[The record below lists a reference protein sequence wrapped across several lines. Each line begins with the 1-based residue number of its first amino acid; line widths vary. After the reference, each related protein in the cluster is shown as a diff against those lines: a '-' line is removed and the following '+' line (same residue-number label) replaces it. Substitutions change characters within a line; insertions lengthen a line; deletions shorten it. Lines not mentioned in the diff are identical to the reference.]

1 MAETKTGSRAAAV
14 AAQMA
19 GLAKAAPAITEPAE
33 QAPPRERKQAAP
45 RDRAAAPMPAE
56 TQKTG
61 IYSKRIP
68 LMTTPEMHRA
78 LVQAR
83 TDDGIEATA
92 RIRAMI
98 TLWQSDDRLRARV
111 DKLAKS
117 LRK

>member
-1 MAETKTGSRAAAV
+1 MAETKMSGRAAAV

-19 GLAKAAPAITEPAE
+19 GLASAAPATEPAE
-33 QAPPRERKQAAP
+33 QAPSRERKQAPP
-45 RDRAAAPMPAE
+45 RDRVAAPMPAE

-68 LMTTPEMHRA
+68 LMTTPDMHRA

-98 TLWQSDDRLRARV
+98 TLWQNDERLRARV